1 MCQKVLQKNPKIYRF
16 TCSFYYF
23 VCVKK
28 CYEKRHLKC
37 PRSPLS
43 FSFLYVSKTTLKKKR
58 YLKCTCS
65 LVPFFNFVCVEKC
78 FDKPIPKIH
87 TFTCFFFNFLCVIKC
102 FKNWYLKYRHSL
114 VHFSILYIKRV
125 LRKPVS
131 ELFMFASSILYLFIS
146 LVCSFIFFQNN
157 VFTTVLEATT
167 LPCTSVV
174 YTDNVE
180 SRLKT
185 LCLYNYICEDT
196 RLFSS

>member
-1 MCQKVLQKNPKIYRF
+1 MSTFTSFFFFFVCVKNYFEKKTIPKMYMF
-16 TCSFYYF
+16 TCSFF
-23 VCVKK
+23 QFCMCRKVF
-28 CYEKRHLKC
+28 RQTDTQNTHIHL
-37 PRSPLS
+37 
-43 FSFLYVSKTTLKKKR
+43 FL
-58 YLKCTCS
+58 
-65 LVPFFNFVCVEKC
+65 FQ
-78 FDKPIPKIH
+78 
-87 TFTCFFFNFLCVIKC
+87 FLCVIKC

-125 LRKPVS
+125 LQKPVS